1 MRRTST
7 MLLKD
12 EVIDGIKAGRITVLF
27 RRWSR
32 PGARSG
38 GTQMTQGG
46 VIGIDTV
53 EVVAPEDITDLD
65 AREAGYASAQEL
77 LEHLSYRDDPIY
89 RMRVHFAGEDPRKE
103 LRENADLTDKELAD
117 TIAK

>member
-1 MRRTST
+1 

-12 EVIDGIKAGRITVLF
+12 EVIEGIKAGRITVLF

-46 VIGIDTV
+46 VIGIDSV
-53 EVVAPEDITDLD
+53 EVVSEDAVTDLD
-65 AREAGYASAQEL
+65 AREAGYASREDL
-77 LEHLSYRDDPIY
+77 LSHLNYRDDPIY
-89 RMRVHFAGEDPRKE
+89 RVRVVVQWNEEARRRSIVF
-103 LRENADLTDKELAD
+103 D
-117 TIAK
+117 TTKLDRRN